1 MIYFRIAWLK
11 CNIRTIFIKIQHF
24 KPTVVYSCSPPTPS
38 IFCYTIPSHFASPV
52 VMSLSP
58 PHSLIVQIDQLLP
71 QTQCGL
77 CGHRDGCLPY
87 AQSIAEG
94 EDANKCVPGGQPVA
108 DALAALLQRPQ
119 LTAEPSVWEIQAD
132 GRPQQMKAV
141 IREDECIGCT
151 KCISACPVDAII
163 GSGKL
168 MHTVLADLCTGC
180 ELCIPP
186 CPVDCIDLV
195 ADIKPLPT
203 REQRVKEQDELRHRY
218 YAHIQR
224 EEKRRLNRKGPIVRA
239 EIDTDLFAQFSQAL
253 NNVPVITLADKP
265 KESAPVDAKTTIE
278 LAKIRTQIKKLEKQL
293 SVRADEQ
300 KQVQLL
306 SLQQRLNELQE
317 V

>member
-1 MIYFRIAWLK
+1 MS
-11 CNIRTIFIKIQHF
+11 
-24 KPTVVYSCSPPTPS
+24 PT
-38 IFCYTIPSHFASPV
+38 AQ
-52 VMSLSP
+52 
-58 PHSLIVQIDQLLP
+58 HSLIFQIDQLLP

-87 AQSIAEG
+87 AKSIAEG

-108 DALAALLQRPQ
+108 DALAVLLKRPQ
-119 LTAEPSVWEIQAD
+119 LAAEPSVWNIQAD
-132 GRPQQMKAV
+132 GRPQQMKAI

-168 MHTVLADLCTGC
+168 MHSILTDLCTGC

-195 ADIKPLPT
+195 ADTKPLPT
-203 REQRVKEQDELRHRY
+203 ETQRTTEQDDLRKRY

-224 EEKRRLNRKGPIVRA
+224 EEKRRINRKGPIVRA
-239 EIDTDLFAQFSQAL
+239 EIDVEFFAKFSQAL
-253 NNVPVITLADKP
+253 HNVPVITLADKP
-265 KESAPVDAKTTIE
+265 KEIPTLDAKTTIE
-278 LAKIRTQIKKLEKQL
+278 LAKVRTQIKKLEKQL
-293 SVRADEQ
+293 SVRADES
-300 KQVQLL
+300 KQAQLIA
-306 SLQQRLNELQE
+306 LQQRLTELQE

>member
-1 MIYFRIAWLK
+1 MPIFSAHFVPFCTILDQIQK
-11 CNIRTIFIKIQHF
+11 CAECAKIQRPHWHLVIFF
-24 KPTVVYSCSPPTPS
+24 KHMTLS
-38 IFCYTIPSHFASPV
+38 I
-52 VMSLSP
+52 
-58 PHSLIVQIDQLLP
+58 SLIQQIDALLP

-87 AQSIAEG
+87 AKSIAEG

-108 DALAALLQRPQ
+108 DALAELLARPK
-119 LTAEPSVWEIQAD
+119 LTAEPSVWDIQSD
-132 GRPQQMKAV
+132 GRPQRMKAI

-168 MHTVLADLCTGC
+168 MHTVLTDLCTGC

-195 ADIKPLPT
+195 EDLENIPT
-203 REQRVKEQDELRHRY
+203 EPQRIAEQEDLRQRY

-224 EEKRRLNRKGPIVRA
+224 EENRRIHRKGPVVRA
-239 EIDTDLFAQFSQAL
+239 EIDTELFAQYTEQNQQLPAIEVL
-253 NNVPVITLADKP
+253 EKP
-265 KESAPVDAKTTIE
+265 EQTKMVMDAKTTIE

-293 SVRADEQ
+293 SVRPDEK
-300 KQVQLL
+300 KQLQLDGL
-306 SLQQRLNELQE
+306 LQQLSDLQGA
-317 V
+317 

>member
-1 MIYFRIAWLK
+1 MNSQISLV
-11 CNIRTIFIKIQHF
+11 Q
-24 KPTVVYSCSPPTPS
+24 S
-38 IFCYTIPSHFASPV
+38 IDA
-52 VMSLSP
+52 
-58 PHSLIVQIDQLLP
+58 LLP

-108 DALAALLQRPQ
+108 DALATLLNRSKLP
-119 LTAEPSVWEIQAD
+119 AEESVWPIQTD
-132 GRPQQMKAV
+132 GRPQRMKAI

-168 MHTVLADLCTGC
+168 MHTVLTDLCTGC

-195 ADIKPLPT
+195 EDLQPLPNET
-203 REQRVKEQDELRHRY
+203 QRIAEQDDLRKRY

-224 EEKRRLNRKGPIVRA
+224 EEKRRIDRKGPVVRA
-239 EIDTDLFAQFSQAL
+239 EINTALFAQFSAQVDQ
-253 NNVPVITLADKP
+253 VPAIEIVKKPADEVVTL
-265 KESAPVDAKTTIE
+265 DAKTTIE
-278 LAKIRTQIKKLEKQL
+278 LAKLRTQIKKLEKQL
-293 SVRADEQ
+293 SVREDAR
-300 KQVQLL
+300 KRLQLEEL
-306 SLQQRLNELQE
+306 TQQLQALQG
-317 V
+317 

>member
-1 MIYFRIAWLK
+1 MNSQISLV
-11 CNIRTIFIKIQHF
+11 Q
-24 KPTVVYSCSPPTPS
+24 S
-38 IFCYTIPSHFASPV
+38 IDA
-52 VMSLSP
+52 
-58 PHSLIVQIDQLLP
+58 LLP

-108 DALAALLQRPQ
+108 DALAALLNRSKLP
-119 LTAEPSVWEIQAD
+119 AEVSVWPIQAD
-132 GRPQQMKAV
+132 GRPQRMKAI

-168 MHTVLADLCTGC
+168 MHTVLTDLCTGC

-195 ADIKPLPT
+195 EDLQPLPT
-203 REQRVKEQDELRHRY
+203 EAQRITEQDDLRKRY

-224 EEKRRLNRKGPIVRA
+224 EEKRRIDRKGPVVRA
-239 EIDTDLFAQFSQAL
+239 EINTALFAQFSAQVDQ
-253 NNVPVITLADKP
+253 VPAIEIVKKPEDEVVTL
-265 KESAPVDAKTTIE
+265 DAKTTIE
-278 LAKIRTQIKKLEKQL
+278 LAKLRTQIKKLEKQL
-293 SVRADEQ
+293 SVREDAR
-300 KQVQLL
+300 KRLQLEEL
-306 SLQQRLNELQE
+306 MQQLQALQG
-317 V
+317 

>member
-1 MIYFRIAWLK
+1 MQKHASIAFQPFF
-11 CNIRTIFIKIQHF
+11 NI
-24 KPTVVYSCSPPTPS
+24 
-38 IFCYTIPSHFASPV
+38 
-52 VMSLSP
+52 LSAP
-58 PHSLIVQIDQLLP
+58 QFWFHMNTQFSLIQSIDALLP

-87 AQSIAEG
+87 AKSIAEG

-108 DALAALLQRPQ
+108 DALASLLGRDK
-119 LTAEPSVWEIQAD
+119 LTAEESVWPTQSD
-132 GRPQQMKAV
+132 GRPQRMKAV

-168 MHTVLADLCTGC
+168 MHSILTDLCTGC

-195 ADIKPLPT
+195 EDSNPLPT
-203 REQRVKEQDELRHRY
+203 VQQRTLEQDDLRHRY

-224 EEKRRLNRKGPIVRA
+224 EEKRRLSRKGPIVRA
-239 EIDTDLFAQFSQAL
+239 EIDTEFFAQFSQAL
-253 NNVPVITLADKP
+253 NNVPLITLMDKP
-265 KESAPVDAKTTIE
+265 KENPVLDAKTTIE

-293 SVRADEQ
+293 SVRADES
-300 KQVQLL
+300 KQTQLL
-306 SLQQRLNELQE
+306 DLQQRLNELQGI
-317 V
+317 

>member
-24 KPTVVYSCSPPTPS
+24 KPTVVSSCSPPTPS
-38 IFCYTIPSHFASPV
+38 IFCYTIPSHFVSPV

>member
-11 CNIRTIFIKIQHF
+11 CNILTIFIKIQHF
-24 KPTVVYSCSPPTPS
+24 KPTVVSSCSPPTPS
-38 IFCYTIPSHFASPV
+38 IFCYTIPSHFVSPV

>member
-1 MIYFRIAWLK
+1 MNSQISLV
-11 CNIRTIFIKIQHF
+11 Q
-24 KPTVVYSCSPPTPS
+24 S
-38 IFCYTIPSHFASPV
+38 IDA
-52 VMSLSP
+52 
-58 PHSLIVQIDQLLP
+58 LLP

-108 DALAALLQRPQ
+108 DALATLLNRSKLP
-119 LTAEPSVWEIQAD
+119 AEESVWPIQTN
-132 GRPQQMKAV
+132 GRPQRMKAI

-168 MHTVLADLCTGC
+168 MHTVLTDLCTGC

-195 ADIKPLPT
+195 EDLQPLPT
-203 REQRVKEQDELRHRY
+203 ESQRIAEQDDLRKRY

-224 EEKRRLNRKGPIVRA
+224 EEKRRIDRKGPVVRA
-239 EIDTDLFAQFSQAL
+239 EINTALFAQFSAQVDQ
-253 NNVPVITLADKP
+253 VPVI
-265 KESAPVDAKTTIE
+265 EIVKTS
-278 LAKIRTQIKKLEKQL
+278 R
-293 SVRADEQ
+293 
-300 KQVQLL
+300 
-306 SLQQRLNELQE
+306 
-317 V
+317 

>member
-1 MIYFRIAWLK
+1 MLK
-11 CNIRTIFIKIQHF
+11 FISPRYRPVPLAQHF
-24 KPTVVYSCSPPTPS
+24 RLFMNSQ
-38 IFCYTIPSHFASPV
+38 I
-52 VMSLSP
+52 
-58 PHSLIVQIDQLLP
+58 SLIQKIDALLP

-87 AQSIAEG
+87 AKSMAEG
-94 EDANKCVPGGQPVA
+94 EEANKCVPGGQPVA
-108 DALAALLQRPQ
+108 DALATLLQRAALP
-119 LTAEPSVWEIQAD
+119 AEPSVWPIQGD
-132 GRPQQMKAV
+132 GRPQRMKAV

-163 GSGKL
+163 GAGKL

-195 ADIKPLPT
+195 EDVQALPSEAA
-203 REQRVKEQDELRHRY
+203 RLAEQNDLRARY

-239 EIDTDLFAQFSQAL
+239 EIDTELFAQFSQAL

-265 KESAPVDAKTTIE
+265 KESLPVDAKTTIE